1 MMRLIYGFDPL
12 CGWCF
17 GMVPAMRAVQA
28 ALPDL
33 PIHLALPGLVTG
45 DRVGP
50 YALMEGYIRGASQRL
65 QAVTG
70 RAPADAFFATITRPG
85 VIGQSAP
92 PALLLA
98 AARAVDPL
106 RVVNLAHR
114 VIEAHFQEGADLN
127 DPATYP
133 PLLAASGISMTM
145 PDIHGDAGPLWQS
158 EAHWGIRSFP
168 TLMLDGP
175 QGRQT
180 LPTAYDPDQVMAF
193 VRSGL
198 SAPNR

>member
-1 MMRLIYGFDPL
+1 MTRLIYGFDPL

-33 PIHLALPGLVTG
+33 PVDLALPGLVTG

-50 YALMEGYIRGASQRL
+50 YALMEGYIREASVRL

-70 RAPADAFFATITRPG
+70 RAPSDAFFATITRDG

-98 AARAVDPL
+98 AARAVDPA
-106 RVVNLAHR
+106 RAVDLAHR
-114 VIEAHFQEGADLN
+114 VIEAHFETGADLN

-133 PLLAASGISMTM
+133 PLLTASGISMDL
-145 PDIHGDAGPLWQS
+145 PDIHADASPLWQA
-158 EAHWGIRSFP
+158 EAQWGIRSFP

-175 QGRQT
+175 RGRQT
-180 LPTAYDPDQVMAF
+180 LPTAYDPDQVVAL

-198 SAPNR
+198 SASNR